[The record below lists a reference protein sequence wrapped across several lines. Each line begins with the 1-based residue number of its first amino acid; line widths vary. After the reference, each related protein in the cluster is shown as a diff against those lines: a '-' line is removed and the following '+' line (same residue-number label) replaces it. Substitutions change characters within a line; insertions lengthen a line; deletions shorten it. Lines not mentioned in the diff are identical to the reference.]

1 MLIYNNYVF
10 QVYVCI
16 CPAMYVPQNV
26 WYMFLNG
33 YTIYMYTI
41 HIYTHFYGIIY
52 FLNINAQSAYFQ
64 MVLS

>member
-10 QVYVCI
+10 QVYVRI
-16 CPAMYVPQNV
+16 CPATYVPQNA

-33 YTIYMYTI
+33 YTMYMYTI
-41 HIYTHFYGIIY
+41 HIYTQFYGIIY